1 MMLRKTLRKGEDKY
15 LICRAKTMK
24 RTTGEKIQRISNM
37 ICIIM
42 AFFCIA
48 AGIVTYSFGVEDGL
62 LITQYVGI
70 AIIPIG
76 VIAFW
81 MLNLILSGF
90 GEMVDNTAKLVKLQK
105 EANEST
111 DKKLEEIKDEVKKVK
126 LAFEYRNSN

>member
-1 MMLRKTLRKGEDKY
+1 MMLRKTLRKGEDKF

>member
-15 LICRAKTMK
+15 FICRAKTMK

-37 ICIIM
+37 ICIVM

-48 AGIVTYSFGVEDGL
+48 AGIVTFSFGVEDGL

-90 GEMVDNTAKLVKLQK
+90 GEIVDNTAKLVKLQK

>member
-62 LITQYVGI
+62 LITQYIGI

>member
-1 MMLRKTLRKGEDKY
+1 
-15 LICRAKTMK
+15 MK

-37 ICIIM
+37 ISIIM

-62 LITQYVGI
+62 LVTQYIGI

-76 VIAFW
+76 VLAFW
-81 MLNLILSGF
+81 VLNLILCGF
-90 GEMVDNTAKLVKLQK
+90 GELVDNSAKLVKLQK
-105 EANEST
+105 EANEAT
-111 DKKLEEIKDEVKKVK
+111 DAKLNEIKDEVKKVK

>member
-1 MMLRKTLRKGEDKY
+1 
-15 LICRAKTMK
+15 MK

-62 LITQYVGI
+62 LITQYIGI

-76 VIAFW
+76 VIVFW
-81 MLNLILSGF
+81 MLNLILNGF
-90 GEMVDNTAKLVKLQK
+90 AEIVDNSAKLVKMQK
-105 EANEST
+105 EANEAT
-111 DKKLEEIKDEVKKVK
+111 DKKLDEIKDEVKKVK